1 MRTHIFH
8 ALVFSAAL
16 GMPAI
21 SSAGDTETATDDLQI
36 QVVGETSPDM
46 YSAYEGLVEAVAYV
60 ELASQVS
67 GAITEKL
74 VTEGDRIEAGQV
86 ILRID
91 SRAANQEVQ
100 AVEAQVTAYQAQL
113 KLSQKT
119 YDRNKALFE
128 QGHITTAQLEQAEAT
143 RDADEA
149 QLKALQAQL
158 KSARTQADFYVVKAP
173 ISGIISEI
181 AVETGDMALPG
192 SPLLSLYDPSQLRVT
207 AALPSQVTDHSRIT
221 TEAVLEIPS
230 MGVQGMNMNPVSV
243 QVLPKVDASS
253 LTQNVRFVLPGGVT
267 SVPGQFA
274 RVLLPDESAS
284 NDTAHL
290 FVPAAAVVRRAEM
303 TGVYV
308 LSSTDRPVLRQI
320 RTGLLNA
327 GQIEVLSGLDAGD
340 RIILNPARISH
351 ISHSE

>member
-1 MRTHIFH
+1 MCVLIIP
-8 ALVFSAAL
+8 V
-16 GMPAI
+16 
-21 SSAGDTETATDDLQI
+21 
-36 QVVGETSPDM
+36 
-46 YSAYEGLVEAVAYV
+46 
-60 ELASQVS
+60 
-67 GAITEKL
+67 
-74 VTEGDRIEAGQV
+74 
-86 ILRID
+86 
-91 SRAANQEVQ
+91 
-100 AVEAQVTAYQAQL
+100 QL

-119 YDRNKALFE
+119 WERSKALFE

-181 AVETGDMALPG
+181 VVETGDMALPG

-230 MGVQGMNMNPVSV
+230 MGVQGVNMNPVSI

-253 LTQNVRFVLPGGVT
+253 LTQNVRFVLPAGMT

-340 RIILNPARISH
+340 RVILNPAHISH

>member
-1 MRTHIFH
+1 MRKHIFH
-8 ALVFSAAL
+8 ALVLSAAL
-16 GMPAI
+16 GLPAI
-21 SSAGDTETATDDLQI
+21 SSASDTETVTDDLQI

-74 VTEGDRIEAGQV
+74 VTEGDRVEAGQV

-100 AVEAQVTAYQAQL
+100 AVEAQVAAYQAQL

-230 MGVQGMNMNPVSV
+230 VGVQGNNMNPVSV

-253 LTQNVRFVLPGGVT
+253 LTQNVRFVLPVGVT

-290 FVPAAAVVRRAEM
+290 FVPAAAIVRRAEM

-308 LSSTDRPVLRQI
+308 LSGSDRPVLRQI

-340 RIILNPARISH
+340 RVILNPARISH
-351 ISHSE
+351 ISQSE

>member
-8 ALVFSAAL
+8 ALVLSAAL
-16 GMPAI
+16 GLPAI
-21 SSAGDTETATDDLQI
+21 SSASDTETVTDDLQI

-74 VTEGDRIEAGQV
+74 VTEGDRVEAGQV

-100 AVEAQVTAYQAQL
+100 AVEAQVAAYQAQL

-119 YDRNKALFE
+119 WERSKALFE

-181 AVETGDMALPG
+181 VVETGDMALPG

-230 MGVQGMNMNPVSV
+230 MGVQGVNMNPVSI

-253 LTQNVRFVLPGGVT
+253 LTQNVRFVLPVGVT

-274 RVLLPDESAS
+274 RVL
-284 NDTAHL
+284 
-290 FVPAAAVVRRAEM
+290 RCGR
-303 TGVYV
+303 Y
-308 LSSTDRPVLRQI
+308 
-320 RTGLLNA
+320 
-327 GQIEVLSGLDAGD
+327 GQD
-340 RIILNPARISH
+340 
-351 ISHSE
+351 SE